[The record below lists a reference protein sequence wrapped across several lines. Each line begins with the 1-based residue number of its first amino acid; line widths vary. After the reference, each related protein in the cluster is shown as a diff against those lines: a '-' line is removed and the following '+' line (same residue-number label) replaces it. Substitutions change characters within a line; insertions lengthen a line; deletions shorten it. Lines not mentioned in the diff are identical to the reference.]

1 MEVDGHAEVT
11 ASLAA
16 DASKVINMAPET
28 PFDPHT
34 GQISFRCIRLTVCLI
49 AIIADSAARS
59 SMS

>member
-16 DASKVINMAPET
+16 DASKDVDMALEMPV
-28 PFDPHT
+28 DPHT
-34 GQISFRCIRLTVCLI
+34 GQISFRCIGLTVCLV
-49 AIIADSAARS
+49 AMIADNAAKS